1 MRVIAKAKGLRR
13 SPSKLRLIVDAIR
26 GKGAQDALDVLK
38 FMPSPAA
45 REVAKVVRSAVANA
59 ENNYQMIPGGLKIVA
74 ISADPGPMLKRIRPR
89 SRGRTSPI
97 LRRSCH
103 ITVAVDEEA

>member
-13 SPSKLRLIVDAIR
+13 SASKIAPILDQVR
-26 GKGAQDALDVLK
+26 GKPATEALQILQ

-45 REVAKVVRSAVANA
+45 RDVAKVVRSAVANA
-59 ENNYQMIPGGLKIVA
+59 ENNYQMFRSTLKVVA
-74 ISADPGPMLKRIRPR
+74 IQVDGGPMLKRFKPR
-89 SRGRTSPI
+89 SRGRVSPI

-103 ITVAVDEEA
+103 ITVAVDNG

>member
-1 MRVIAKAKGLRR
+1 MRIIAKAKGLRR
-13 SPSKLRLIVDAIR
+13 SSTKLREIVDVVR
-26 GKGAQDALDVLK
+26 GKSALEALQVLR

-45 REVAKVVRSAVANA
+45 KEVAKVVQSAIANA
-59 ENNYQMIPGGLKIVA
+59 ENNYRMLPGNLKIVA
-74 ISADPGPMLKRIRPR
+74 ISADPGPMLKRFKPR

-103 ITVAVDEEA
+103 VTVAVDEEV

>member
-1 MRVIAKAKGLRR
+1 MRVIAKVKGLGR
-13 SPSKLRLIVDAIR
+13 SPSKMRLIVDAIR
-26 GKGAQDALDVLK
+26 GKRAQEALDMLR

-45 REVAKVVRSAVANA
+45 KEVAKVVKSAVANA
-59 ENNYQMIPGGLKIVA
+59 ENNYQMLPGDLKIVA
-74 ISADPGPMLKRIRPR
+74 ISADPGPMLKRMRPR

-97 LRRSCH
+97 LRRTCH

>member
-1 MRVIAKAKGLRR
+1 MRVIARVKGLRR
-13 SPSKLRLIVDAIR
+13 SPTKVRLILDTVR
-26 GKGAQDALDVLK
+26 GKPALLALEILRYL
-38 FMPSPAA
+38 PSPAA
-45 REVAKVVRSAVANA
+45 NEVAKVVKSAVANA
-59 ENNYQMIPGGLKIVA
+59 ENNYRMLPGRLKIVA

-103 ITVAVDEEA
+103 ITVTVDEET